1 MATQEGPSIVHL
13 GLSIDRSSTPP
24 ENAMPHIQHAR
35 KADIQM
41 VPESAML
48 LSRVLEREVR
58 KHTVL
63 KQFRPSTIIRKPLRE
78 IPAVSTAKLLRTGTY
93 NKVFRG
99 LQLSKHRSAVSGRE
113 AEGPSVPIDAR
124 PSVRTRLWLLF
135 NEPHSSSMAHGV
147 SVLLF
152 AAVFVSTIV
161 YVLSTVP
168 EFDDST
174 KTALSVVE
182 GACMY
187 MFSADFLIR
196 LTCSPNVKAF
206 GCDIFNWIDLVS
218 IIPFYLEM
226 FLEVKGSSIG
236 AIRIMRLI
244 RVARILKLSRYTSS
258 IQIFIKALILSAKP
272 LFMLLFLIIVAMIVF
287 SSAMYFAELTDSA
300 KFCRDPLLSKACHP
314 TQNPP
319 DNCCELNPFYSIA
332 ATFWWCIVSMTT
344 VGYGDD
350 FPVTPTGKLIATLT
364 MMSGM
369 LILALPISVIGSN
382 FQHVMKEEVQ
392 HAMLKSLDTLSTMEV
407 VQKKEMIE
415 LLKGFNILG
424 ESIDIDPD
432 ELIALYDVHK
442 TGRLEA
448 DALAQF
454 RRDLEALQKYN
465 LTIAS
470 PPMTYQ
476 KEEQQKQQWPCASS
490 IADLRRGHHDPLTKQ
505 VATMEE
511 ILEVR
516 LLETEVRF
524 ENKLNALMK
533 IVAQMEK
540 KIAILRD

>member
-1 MATQEGPSIVHL
+1 
-13 GLSIDRSSTPP
+13 
-24 ENAMPHIQHAR
+24 
-35 KADIQM
+35 
-41 VPESAML
+41 
-48 LSRVLEREVR
+48 
-58 KHTVL
+58 
-63 KQFRPSTIIRKPLRE
+63 
-78 IPAVSTAKLLRTGTY
+78 
-93 NKVFRG
+93 
-99 LQLSKHRSAVSGRE
+99 
-113 AEGPSVPIDAR
+113 
-124 PSVRTRLWLLF
+124 
-135 NEPHSSSMAHGV
+135 
-147 SVLLF
+147 
-152 AAVFVSTIV
+152 
-161 YVLSTVP
+161 
-168 EFDDST
+168 
-174 KTALSVVE
+174 
-182 GACMY
+182 
-187 MFSADFLIR
+187 
-196 LTCSPNVKAF
+196 
-206 GCDIFNWIDLVS
+206 
-218 IIPFYLEM
+218 
-226 FLEVKGSSIG
+226 
-236 AIRIMRLI
+236 
-244 RVARILKLSRYTSS
+244 
-258 IQIFIKALILSAKP
+258 
-272 LFMLLFLIIVAMIVF
+272 
-287 SSAMYFAELTDSA
+287 
-300 KFCRDPLLSKACHP
+300 
-314 TQNPP
+314 
-319 DNCCELNPFYSIA
+319 
-332 ATFWWCIVSMTT
+332 MTT

-407 VQKKEMIE
+407 LQKFVSQQRLRPCTTTDMVGIGRKEMIE

-476 KEEQQKQQWPCASS
+476 KDEQQKQQWPCASS